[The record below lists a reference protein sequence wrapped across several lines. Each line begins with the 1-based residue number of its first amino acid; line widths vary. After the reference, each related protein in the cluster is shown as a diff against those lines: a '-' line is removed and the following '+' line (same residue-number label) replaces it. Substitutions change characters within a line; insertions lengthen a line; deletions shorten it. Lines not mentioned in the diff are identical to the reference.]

1 MLRAADTEHRRGRSR
16 PSQQTRPPVTHAVH
30 QPEQVWSWAI
40 TWLLGLAKGLFFH
53 RYLIRDLH
61 SRKIVGWEIFEQK
74 SGEHAVTVVQPDRL
88 RIHGVLERR
97 GTPCF
102 DRLGRGSVECHATR
116 RIRTLGH
123 LTQWSD

>member
-1 MLRAADTEHRRGRSR
+1 MM
-16 PSQQTRPPVTHAVH
+16 P
-30 QPEQVWSWAI
+30 
-40 TWLLGLAKGLFFH
+40 LGP
-53 RYLIRDLH
+53 RVIDILH
-61 SRKIVGWEIFEQK
+61 SQIDFV
-74 SGEHAVTVVQPDRL
+74 SPDRL